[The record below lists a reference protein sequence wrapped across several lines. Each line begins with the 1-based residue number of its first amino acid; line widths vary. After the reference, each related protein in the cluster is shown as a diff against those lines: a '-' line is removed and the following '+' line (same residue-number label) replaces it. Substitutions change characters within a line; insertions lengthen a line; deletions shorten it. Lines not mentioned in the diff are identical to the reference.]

1 MLGRFV
7 WLIVMVPVA
16 IIVIALSV
24 ANRNLVPLTFD
35 PFTPGNPLLTV
46 TAPLFMYLFASLLAG
61 LIIGSVITWLAQGRH
76 RKAARLA
83 ASDVAMLRKEAQ
95 AREAALRSGQPAL
108 PSS

>member
-35 PFTPGNPLLTV
+35 PFSPGNPLLTV

-61 LIIGSVITWLAQGRH
+61 LIIGSAITWLAQGRH
-76 RKAARLA
+76 RKAAKQA
-83 ASDVAMLRKEAQ
+83 AAEVAMMRKEAQ
-95 AREAALRSGQPAL
+95 ARETALRSGQAAL
-108 PSS
+108 PSA

>member
-24 ANRNLVPLTFD
+24 ANRNVVPLTFD

-76 RKAARLA
+76 RKAARQA
-83 ASDVAMLRKEAQ
+83 AADVAMLRKEAQ
-95 AREAALRSGQPAL
+95 AREAALRSGQPSL
-108 PSS
+108 PSY